1 MTYTMHRM
9 EPILRPPPPPPPP
22 PPEVVGEEVVVVV
35 GPGCSLHPSGHAHIL
50 VNSKSWK
57 TKEREM

>member
-1 MTYTMHRM
+1 MHRM
-9 EPILRPPPPPPPP
+9 EPILRPPPPPPPPP

-50 VNSKSWK
+50 VNSKS
-57 TKEREM
+57 